1 MMHRSTLVI
10 LVLACLAAFAG
21 WWVQE
26 RVLAQPPAQP
36 PAPAG
41 ITTLTKGD
49 SVSNYTLPALDGT
62 PTTLAKWHGKV
73 LLLNF
78 WATWCAPCRQEMP
91 MLAAQQ
97 RVYAAQ
103 GLRVVGVAMNQPQSA
118 VEFLKHVP
126 VGYPILI
133 GINADPDPPTTFGD
147 TAGLLPYS
155 VLVGRDGRI
164 LATKLG
170 QLNPAT
176 IKTWMATAEAAKS

>member
-1 MMHRSTLVI
+1 
-10 LVLACLAAFAG
+10 
-21 WWVQE
+21 
-26 RVLAQPPAQP
+26 
-36 PAPAG
+36 
-41 ITTLTKGD
+41 
-49 SVSNYTLPALDGT
+49 
-62 PTTLAKWHGKV
+62 
-73 LLLNF
+73 
-78 WATWCAPCRQEMP
+78 

-97 RVYAAQ
+97 RAYAAQ
-103 GLRVVGVAMNQPQSA
+103 GLQVVGVAMNQPQSA

-147 TAGLLPYS
+147 TAGLLPYN